1 VLAFRRLLADNRR
14 VCGSRRFDPNAA
26 FDEEGR
32 MKLPLR
38 YLALGLEIWFGVS
51 AIVIGLYLLVFSI
64 AGMGMNVVPG
74 EFQQFAGF
82 VLATLGVVL
91 VVDAVR
97 RELRVQV
104 VETMERFGSP
114 LDSPTQA

>member
-1 VLAFRRLLADNRR
+1 
-14 VCGSRRFDPNAA
+14 
-26 FDEEGR
+26 

-38 YLALGLEIWFGVS
+38 YLALGLEIWLGVS
-51 AIVIGLYLLVFSI
+51 AIVMGLYLLVFSI
-64 AGMGMNVVPG
+64 AGMGMNVVPVDS
-74 EFQQFAGF
+74 QQFAGF
-82 VLATLGVVL
+82 VLATFGVIL

-104 VETMERFGSP
+104 IETMERFGNP

>member
-1 VLAFRRLLADNRR
+1 
-14 VCGSRRFDPNAA
+14 
-26 FDEEGR
+26 

-38 YLALGLEIWFGVS
+38 YLALGLEIWLGVS
-51 AIVIGLYLLVFSI
+51 AIVMGLYLLVFSI
-64 AGMGMNVVPG
+64 AGMGTNVVPG
-74 EFQQFAGF
+74 EFEQFTGF

-91 VVDAVR
+91 VVDAIR

-104 VETMERFGSP
+104 IETMERFGSP

>member
-1 VLAFRRLLADNRR
+1 
-14 VCGSRRFDPNAA
+14 
-26 FDEEGR
+26 

-38 YLALGLEIWFGVS
+38 YLALGLEIWLGVS
-51 AIVIGLYLLVFSI
+51 AIVMGLYLLVFSI

-74 EFQQFAGF
+74 DFQQFAGF
-82 VLATLGVVL
+82 VLATFGVIL

-104 VETMERFGSP
+104 IETMERFGNP

>member
-1 VLAFRRLLADNRR
+1 
-14 VCGSRRFDPNAA
+14 
-26 FDEEGR
+26 

-38 YLALGLEIWFGVS
+38 YLALGLEIWLGVS

-64 AGMGMNVVPG
+64 AGMGMNLVPG
-74 EFQQFAGF
+74 EFDQFAGL
-82 VLATLGVVL
+82 VLVTLGVIL

-104 VETMERFGSP
+104 IETMEHFGSP

>member
-1 VLAFRRLLADNRR
+1 
-14 VCGSRRFDPNAA
+14 
-26 FDEEGR
+26 

-38 YLALGLEIWFGVS
+38 YVALGLEIWLGVS
-51 AIVIGLYLLVFSI
+51 AIVMGLYLLVFSI
-64 AGMGMNVVPG
+64 AGMGMNLVPG
-74 EFQQFAGF
+74 DLQQFAGL

-97 RELRVQV
+97 RELRVQAI
-104 VETMERFGSP
+104 ETIERFGSP